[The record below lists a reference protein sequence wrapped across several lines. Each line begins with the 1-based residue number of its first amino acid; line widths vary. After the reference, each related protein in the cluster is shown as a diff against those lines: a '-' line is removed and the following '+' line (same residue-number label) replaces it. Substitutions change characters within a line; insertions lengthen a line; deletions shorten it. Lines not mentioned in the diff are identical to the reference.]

1 MLDFSKLNTGWYKT
15 QNDNFKYIYITD
27 DVTPSSSDKII
38 VNCALTIQGKVK
50 VISSSVLSDGW
61 HFEVETKSL
70 GTVSYLNNDLL
81 PNILTPDL
89 VKLYQDPIE
98 LCKLAILVLICRY
111 ARRSN
116 NLKVSKSTCL
126 KDIFEERTLG
136 IKQII
141 YNYFEVPYDK
151 YLVDPSSISVNDF
164 IIHLVY
170 ILHL

>member
-15 QNDNFKYIYITD
+15 QDDNFKYIYITD

-38 VNCALTIQGKVK
+38 VNCALTIQGKAK
-50 VISSSVLSDGW
+50 IISSSALSDGW
-61 HFEVETKSL
+61 HFELETKSL
-70 GTVSYLNNDLL
+70 GTVSYLNNDVL

-98 LCKLAILVLICRY
+98 LCKLVVLVLICRY
-111 ARRSN
+111 AKRSN

-126 KDIFEERTLG
+126 KDIFEEKTLG
-136 IKQII
+136 ITQII
-141 YNYFEVPYDK
+141 YDYFEVPCDK
-151 YLVDPSSISVNDF
+151 YLTDPTSINIMNF
-164 IIHLVY
+164 INYLVC